1 MARANFLQDILDS
14 ITPERQ
20 AEINAMLDEQ
30 RKWMDEHPNYNE
42 RYGTDKSFFLEEI
55 RAKGFNPIGITVMIA
70 EETIIFETKE
80 ETDAAAKMF
89 LPEGWW
95 YSIDDWGKTRSEYI
109 DKFYKDNTSKAP
121 IVYCLDKKFKNIL
134 K

>member
-1 MARANFLQDILDS
+1 MARAKFLQDILDS

-20 AEINAMLDEQ
+20 AEIDAMLDAQ

-42 RYGTDKSFFLEEI
+42 RYGTDKSYFLEEI
-55 RAKGFNPIGITVMIA
+55 RAKGFKPIGITVMIA

-95 YSIDDWGKTRSEYI
+95 YVIDEWEKTRSEYVE
-109 DKFYKDNTSKAP
+109 KFYKDDKSKAP
-121 IVYCLDKKFKNIL
+121 VVYCLDEKFKNIL